1 MTNRGRALIGVAAV
15 AVLGVG
21 TMSLSGQ
28 GHTAPALVITA
39 YNGGPAIPY
48 TVPKTPWGDPDL
60 QGVWSSDD
68 TSGIPRERPKE
79 LGTALYQSDAEFAKR
94 VKAVESGVKRGET
107 DIGSFRNDFARRAFR
122 QTSLIVDPPDGTM
135 PAVTPEA
142 QKRRASRDRGT
153 FGDGPFETT
162 EDFTLYDRCITR
174 GIVGSVLRVVY
185 GNGNRIVQAPGM
197 VAFSYEM
204 IHDTRIIYTD
214 GRPHV
219 NNAIKQYLGDSRA
232 RWDGDELVVVTRNL
246 TDKTSIGGNGNG
258 LRHSD
263 KMVITERFKRVA
275 ADVIQYQFTVDDPVT
290 YARPFTMSMPL
301 TPLDGGVLLPYE
313 CHEGNYG
320 LPNAMSAERA
330 EDKAIAED
338 LKNGIKRARRAVQVP
353 VPNRPGRAGRRIA
366 GPNEGRLRL
375 GSRHAIPGLAGS
387 RIRDRASGPAG
398 RPFTTAGRRRRRPR
412 RHSSRHRRLR
422 VRNSRRRRHPTPSN
436 PRSEPA
442 SISSPWT
449 WRWWTRAGTRWR
461 ICAPPTSR

>member
-1 MTNRGRALIGVAAV
+1 MTKRAPLLVAAGVAVTTFSA
-15 AVLGVG
+15 
-21 TMSLSGQ
+21 SGQ
-28 GHTAPALVITA
+28 QPAAPALVITA
-39 YNGGPAIPY
+39 YNGGAPVKYA
-48 TVPKTPWGDPDL
+48 TPKTPWGEPDL

-68 TSGIPRERPKE
+68 TSGIPRERPKD
-79 LGTALYQSDAEFAKR
+79 LGTNLYQSDQAFAAR
-94 VKAVESGVKRGET
+94 VKQVEQGISRGES
-107 DIGSFRNDFARRAFR
+107 DIGAFRNDFARRAFR
-122 QTSLIVDPPDGTM
+122 QTSLIVDPPDGSM

-153 FGDGPFETT
+153 FGDGPFNTT

-214 GRPHV
+214 GRPHI
-219 NNAIKQYLGDSRA
+219 NNGIKQYLGDSRA
-232 RWDGDELVVVTRNL
+232 RWEGDELVVVTRNL

-320 LPNAMSAERA
+320 LPNALSAERT
-330 EDKAIAED
+330 EDRAIEED
-338 LKNGIKRARRAVQVP
+338 LKKGIVRPRRAIQVA
-353 VPNRPGRAGRRIA
+353 VPNRP
-366 GPNEGRLRL
+366 
-375 GSRHAIPGLAGS
+375 
-387 RIRDRASGPAG
+387 
-398 RPFTTAGRRRRRPR
+398 
-412 RHSSRHRRLR
+412 
-422 VRNSRRRRHPTPSN
+422 
-436 PRSEPA
+436 
-442 SISSPWT
+442 
-449 WRWWTRAGTRWR
+449 
-461 ICAPPTSR
+461 APPAEER